1 MTPIPKTSSTSCIAP
16 FENESQVI
24 AMGSFQIE
32 NRLDRVS
39 LTGDLDITKDKAG
52 LEKAIA
58 LKALLDSVVQTL
70 QKLHPPEHIQVVP
83 TTVVKNPFN

>member
-1 MTPIPKTSSTSCIAP
+1 
-16 FENESQVI
+16 
-24 AMGSFQIE
+24 MGSFQIE

-70 QKLHPPEHIQVVP
+70 QKLHPPERIQVVP

>member
-1 MTPIPKTSSTSCIAP
+1 
-16 FENESQVI
+16 
-24 AMGSFQIE
+24 
-32 NRLDRVS
+32 VS